1 MGKSGDRH
9 LPLHHRQL
17 PNGSG
22 PDGGS
27 SYLSRF
33 FPLFNFKCFFVL
45 LLGVAV
51 FLSAVFWVLPHH
63 SNHRSGFDHYDAK
76 DSTKLSSSVQ
86 ASFQL
91 DKAVSDI
98 TPYIDRLEYNIFGE
112 IGVPFTKVAVLHVH
126 PAAVL
131 SNHTNVTFGV
141 LSDPVDIPINSVSL
155 NLLRSSLL
163 DVFLQQA
170 NLILTTSVFGLSSSF
185 QILKFPGGMTL
196 NPDSNYPL
204 WQEQILFRFK
214 LNNSIGEIKEYFVEF
229 KEQLRSGLRLRQC
242 ENVFVQVNNKK
253 GSTVDPPVTIE
264 ASIVSDRGHLTWD
277 RLRELA
283 TIITGS
289 SHARNLGLDNSVFGK
304 VKEIS
309 LSSLLNHSLQALLPA
324 PSPSPLQN
332 HPKGPSS
339 PSNAHRPYAHTPL
352 PSQHRHRSRS
362 QEISPAHSPVS
373 HGFSN
378 GGHHQNKG
386 NPTSFAPA
394 PAPSISSS
402 DPSCERGCIHAGM
415 YFINVL
421 GSLILCAYWI

>member
-33 FPLFNFKCFFVL
+33 FPVFNFKCIFVVL
-45 LLGVAV
+45 LAVAV

-63 SNHRSGFDHYDAK
+63 SNHRSGFDAK
-76 DSTKLSSSVQ
+76 DSTILSSSVQ

-126 PAAVL
+126 SAGVS

-141 LSDPVDIPINSVSL
+141 LSDPVHIPINSVSL

-170 NLILTTSVFGLSSSF
+170 NLTLTTSVFGQSSSF

-196 NPDSNYPL
+196 NPDYNSPF
-204 WQEQILFRFK
+204 WQEQILFSFK

-229 KEQLRSGLRLRQC
+229 KEELRSGLRLRQC

-283 TIITGS
+283 NIITGS

-309 LSSLLNHSLQALLPA
+309 LSSLLNHSLQALPPA

-339 PSNAHRPYAHTPL
+339 PSYAHTPL
-352 PSQHRHRSRS
+352 PSQHWHRSRS
-362 QEISPAHSPVS
+362 PEISPALSPVS

-378 GGHHQNKG
+378 RGHHQDKG
-386 NPTSFAPA
+386 NPKSIAPA

-402 DPSCERGCIHAGM
+402 DPSCERGCIHTGM
-415 YFINVL
+415 YFTNVL
-421 GSLILCAYWI
+421 GSLVLFAYWI